1 MSGALFIICC
11 ICGYLVFEGKVSVT
25 AMLVAL
31 GAVVAVFLVLA
42 AASSGGGERP
52 PQDRYREYIESEEW
66 RRKAVQAKERAG
78 WRCQVCN
85 RVGDEYGLNA
95 HHRTYERLGRERPD
109 DITVLCREC
118 HQMFSEAR
126 KAI

>member
-11 ICGYLVFEGKVSVT
+11 ICGYLVFEGKFDFT
-25 AMLVAL
+25 TMLVAL
-31 GAVVAVFLVLA
+31 GAGAAVFLVLA
-42 AASSGGGERP
+42 AASSGGGGKP
-52 PQDRYREYIESEEW
+52 PTDRYREYIESEEW

-85 RVGDEYGLNA
+85 RRGDEVTLDA
-95 HHRTYERLGRERPD
+95 HHRTYARLGRERPD

-118 HQMFSEAR
+118 HQMYSEAR